1 MTNTASQLDGT
12 AIDLD
17 GAEPIA
23 WSTRTWFAV
32 ISMAAT
38 SFALVSAE
46 FLPAGLLT
54 PMARDLGISEGT
66 AGQVVTATASVGAV
80 AALLSNVLIGRLNR
94 KTVLVGLSALAIGSN
109 ILAALAT
116 DFWLLLLGRAGLGI
130 ALSAFWAL
138 SVAVVARLVGA
149 NATGR
154 GMAIVT
160 LGVSLA
166 TIAAPSMGA
175 LISDWLGWRSAMAM
189 TAGLAALAMLLQLL
203 SLPTLPAK
211 TSNSLADVFRLTRR
225 RGVQLGMLAILL
237 LMTGHFAGSVYVR
250 SFLEQVTLL
259 TTGPIALI
267 LFGFGIAAVIG
278 NIAGGRMADAN
289 IDTALAVT
297 AALMAFAALAL
308 VLWGA
313 HIGVA
318 FGFVTLWGLAFGMAP
333 VVLPTNL
340 SRATPDALEAA
351 GSLMVVAFQVAISIG
366 AVFGGYV
373 VDNYGATGPLI
384 LTAVLAAST
393 VALALLQPR
402 G

>member
-1 MTNTASQLDGT
+1 MTDTTSQREGT

-17 GAEPIA
+17 AAEPTV
-23 WSTRTWFAV
+23 WSAATWFAV
-32 ISMAAT
+32 LSMAAT

-46 FLPAGLLT
+46 FLPSGLLT
-54 PMARDLGISEGT
+54 PMARDLAISEGT

-109 ILAALAT
+109 ILAAVAN

-154 GMAIVT
+154 GMAVVT

-166 TIAAPSMGA
+166 TIAAPSLGA
-175 LISDWLGWRSAMAM
+175 LISDWLGWRTAMAI
-189 TAGLAALAMLLQLL
+189 TAALAMLLQLL
-203 SLPTLPAK
+203 SLPTLPAS
-211 TSNSLADVFRLTRR
+211 TSNSLGDVFRLTRR
-225 RGVQLGMLAILL
+225 RSIQVGMLAILL

-250 SFLEQVTLL
+250 PFLEQVTLL
-259 TTGPIALI
+259 TTGPIAVVL
-267 LFGFGIAAVIG
+267 LGFGITAVIG

-289 IDTALAVT
+289 IHTALAVT
-297 AALMAFAALAL
+297 GALMAFAAFAL

-318 FGFVTLWGLAFGMAP
+318 FGFAALWGFAFGMAP

-340 SRATPDALEAA
+340 SRGAPDALEAA

-373 VDNYGATGPLI
+373 VDTYGAAGPLF

-393 VALALLQPR
+393 VVLALLQPR
-402 G
+402 D